1 MSKTMK
7 VAAAHLA
14 PCLLDAEKSGQKAA
28 EWIAR
33 AAREHIELLVFP
45 EVFIPGFPHWINCYA
60 PLIQAGVNRAYQDQS
75 VSVDGPEIAHVCN
88 AAAEHNVAVIL
99 GISERPKGS
108 RTCFN
113 SVVFIGSDGAV
124 LGVHRKLKPTYAERY
139 IWGEGDGSSLIVT
152 DMPPARVGGLA
163 CWEHMMN
170 LARQA
175 LIEDGEQIHA
185 ALWPSL
191 STMAGFDAVANIQI
205 EAMMRNHALTGQ
217 TFVIS
222 ASSPVTTEMLAIM
235 HEQLGPQKLMT
246 TGGGWTAIVHP
257 FGGLVAG
264 PITGTDEHLLSAEIN
279 LEDISDTKLW
289 ADTTG
294 HYARP
299 DVLRLEIDRSA
310 RSTLI
315 EKQDQRD

>member
-1 MSKTMK
+1 MSNIMK
-7 VAAAHLA
+7 VAAAHIA
-14 PCLLDAEKSGQKAA
+14 PRLLDAAGCAQKAA
-28 EWIAR
+28 QWIAR
-33 AAREHIELLVFP
+33 AAQEQVELLVFP

-60 PLIQAGVNRAYQDQS
+60 PLMQAGVNRAYQDQS
-75 VSVDGPEIAHVCN
+75 VSVDGPEVAEVCK
-88 AAAEHNVAVIL
+88 AAAEHGVGVVL

-113 SVVFIGSDGAV
+113 SVVFIGKDGAI

-191 STMAGFDAVANIQI
+191 STMAGFDGVANIQI

-222 ASSPVTTEMLAIM
+222 ASSPATDEMLTVM
-235 HEQLGPQKLMT
+235 HDQLGPQELMT

-257 FGGLVAG
+257 FAGLVAG
-264 PITGTDEHLLSAEIN
+264 PVTGTQEQLLVAEIN
-279 LEDISDTKLW
+279 LDDISDSKLW

-299 DVLRLEIDRSA
+299 DVLRLEIDRTA
-310 RSTLI
+310 RTNLI
-315 EKQDQRD
+315 EKP